1 VEALFF
7 PLNSACVLITMA
19 YQFDPLDGI
28 PHDLAVLDTCI
39 KALVDDWRVA
49 PIPDVDSSGVQ
60 DRKTALQQD
69 WPGLAAAL
77 DDLAACPIL

>member
-1 VEALFF
+1 
-7 PLNSACVLITMA
+7 
-19 YQFDPLDGI
+19 
-28 PHDLAVLDTCI
+28 
-39 KALVDDWRVA
+39 VA